1 MPITVSV
8 DQSFDARSL
17 FFWIRKFI
25 PFPYDPLL
33 YLYLWAIC
41 IHLLSLW
48 YAGIVILLFTINL
61 PV

>member
-8 DQSFDARSL
+8 HQSLDARSL
-17 FFWIRKFI
+17 LLCISKFV

-48 YAGIVILLFTINL
+48 YAGIVVLLFTINL